1 VQFWENSLKRYKLV
15 LRGKKLKE
23 TEQLHTISRKRAQE
37 IEAYLKAL
45 KTSEG

>member
-1 VQFWENSLKRYKLV
+1 V

>member
-1 VQFWENSLKRYKLV
+1 
-15 LRGKKLKE
+15 
-23 TEQLHTISRKRAQE
+23 LHTISRKRAQE